1 MVFAQEC
8 QLRVG
13 VNLYLEEDQK
23 DVKLYQHSMV
33 KLVSLKKSDHFK
45 KVLGHKK
52 IHTDFYSLFAA
63 KNFMKLAKNRIKRK
77 LKSIIMKISKIKG
90 AIKMNYTYI
99 IIGKNKAYKVEHKK
113 LFDEMC
119 KTFEKV

>member
-8 QLRVG
+8 QLRAG

-45 KVLGHKK
+45 KVLGH
-52 IHTDFYSLFAA
+52 
-63 KNFMKLAKNRIKRK
+63 
-77 LKSIIMKISKIKG
+77 
-90 AIKMNYTYI
+90 
-99 IIGKNKAYKVEHKK
+99 
-113 LFDEMC
+113 
-119 KTFEKV
+119 

>member
-45 KVLGHKK
+45 K
-52 IHTDFYSLFAA
+52 YW
-63 KNFMKLAKNRIKRK
+63 
-77 LKSIIMKISKIKG
+77 
-90 AIKMNYTYI
+90 AIKKYI
-99 IIGKNKAYKVEHKK
+99 LIFIPY
-113 LFDEMC
+113 LQQ
-119 KTFEKV
+119 KTL

>member
-13 VNLYLEEDQK
+13 VNLYLEEDQR

-33 KLVSLKKSDHFK
+33 KLVSLKKATIL

-63 KNFMKLAKNRIKRK
+63 KNFMKLAKNN
-77 LKSIIMKISKIKG
+77 LSVSFVMK
-90 AIKMNYTYI
+90 
-99 IIGKNKAYKVEHKK
+99 KK
-113 LFDEMC
+113 
-119 KTFEKV
+119 

>member
-1 MVFAQEC
+1 
-8 QLRVG
+8 
-13 VNLYLEEDQK
+13 
-23 DVKLYQHSMV
+23 
-33 KLVSLKKSDHFK
+33 
-45 KVLGHKK
+45 
-52 IHTDFYSLFAA
+52 
-63 KNFMKLAKNRIKRK
+63 MKLAKNNLSVSFVMKKKIGNAVKRNRIKRK
-77 LKSIIMKISKIKG
+77 LKAIIMKISKIKG

>member
-63 KNFMKLAKNRIKRK
+63 KNFTKLAKNN
-77 LKSIIMKISKIKG
+77 LSVSFVMKK
-90 AIKMNYTYI
+90 
-99 IIGKNKAYKVEHKK
+99 KNR
-113 LFDEMC
+113 
-119 KTFEKV
+119 